1 MLEAIDP
8 PEAALFLEPRQQF
21 DKAIVGTG
29 RRFSD
34 EFIVYSEPDV
44 IGILAADAE
53 EDDEDPETSAREHFE
68 YNIVGGWVGEGTP
81 AFVTLLPARKGPPPV
96 LAVRV
101 DGDPIPQGSKK
112 VWLGADGKPRMAEDA
127 GIRHGTWR
135 REVSASIGT
144 AMATAG
150 ITEPLLTAL
159 ALRVVFY
166 RVRPEAAYG
175 TGRNAQLVKPSAIP
189 YPIARPDLDKLVR
202 SILDSGTDARLWVD
216 DSQVVS
222 MSVHKRWTDRF
233 TGRPAGV
240 AILVS
245 EL

>member
-1 MLEAIDP
+1 MLEEIDA
-8 PEAALFLEPRQQF
+8 PEAALFLEPREQF
-21 DKAIVGTG
+21 DKAIIGTG

-34 EFIVYSEPDV
+34 EFVVYSEPDV
-44 IGILAADAE
+44 IAALVDEME
-53 EDDEDPETSAREHFE
+53 ETDEDRETSAREHFE
-68 YNIVGGWVGEGTP
+68 FNIVGGWSGEGTP
-81 AFVTLLPARKGPPPV
+81 AFVTLLPPRKGPAPL
-96 LAVRV
+96 LAVRI

-112 VWLGADGKPRMAEDA
+112 VWVDRQGQARMAEDA

-135 REVSASIGT
+135 REVTAGIGT
-144 AMATAG
+144 AMAMAG
-150 ITEPLLTAL
+150 IHEPLLLPL
-159 ALRVVFY
+159 ALRIVFY
-166 RVRPEAAYG
+166 RVRPEGAYG
-175 TGRNAQLVKPSAIP
+175 TGRNAQVVKPSAIP
-189 YPIARPDLDKLVR
+189 FPIARPDLDKLVR

-222 MSVHKRWTDRF
+222 MSVHKRWTDRY